1 VQVAQV
7 GVGGGDGLAQL
18 DAVSG
23 VAGDV
28 GTLQVGEHINPLLVA
43 EVAPGAQMPAPEALP
58 VFLQAGRTPVAL
70 LQALPALQL
79 GNQPL
84 GQVGGAVAGAL
95 IGTGVGIAQG
105 MSAAAVTAASVT
117 GAGAATTALNLTGG
131 NPTDEIQAGSQA
143 IGNLG
148 QAANLAIQQGS
159 QAINTGT
166 NSVYSLVE
174 NGATRYFG
182 ITGNMG
188 RRTAEHLSQ
197 RGWTVYPIDGLQNL
211 SRFDARATEQV
222 LIERYGLPNLYN
234 HINSIAA
241 KNPIYTQAIQRGKEI
256 LDIVGIK

>member
-1 VQVAQV
+1 MLMA
-7 GVGGGDGLAQL
+7 
-18 DAVSG
+18 
-23 VAGDV
+23 AG
-28 GTLQVGEHINPLLVA
+28 
-43 EVAPGAQMPAPEALP
+43 
-58 VFLQAGRTPVAL
+58 
-70 LQALPALQL
+70 
-79 GNQPL
+79 
-84 GQVGGAVAGAL
+84 GGAVAGAL

-174 NGATRYFG
+174 NGVTRYVG

-197 RGWTVYPIDGLQNL
+197 WGWTVYPIDGLQNL

-234 HINSIAA
+234 QINSIAA
-241 KNPIYTQAIQRGKEI
+241 KNPIYTEAISRGKEI
-256 LDIVGIK
+256 LVIVGIK